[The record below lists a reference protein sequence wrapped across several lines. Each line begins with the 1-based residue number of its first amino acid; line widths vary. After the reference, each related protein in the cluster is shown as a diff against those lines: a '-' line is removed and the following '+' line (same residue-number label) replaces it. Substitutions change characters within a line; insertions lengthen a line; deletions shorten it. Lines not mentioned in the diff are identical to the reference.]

1 MRKFLRKSPEAL
13 CALLLCM
20 LLFAGSA
27 GADVVDRVVAKV
39 NDEIVTLSL
48 VRERA
53 EILLGRMQAAR
64 ATSVPSDKEL
74 LKEALDQIIDER
86 LQLQDGRKNNIG
98 VDDQSVQRAFDDIKK
113 RNNVSQEEMVR
124 MLESEGRT
132 LDQYLETIR
141 EQILLSKVVR
151 FQMGDPGN
159 VSEKAVHAYYQN
171 HLADY
176 WVPPRPH
183 VSHILFIMDE
193 LMDEGEKEVK
203 RQVAL
208 EVLAKIKNG
217 EDFEDLAKEY
227 SEDVSGPSGGSIGS
241 VTLGNLV
248 PEFEKVAFSLKE
260 GEISELV
267 ETKYGLHIIRVD
279 KLEVGRTR
287 PLEEVKPQIEETL
300 GREARVS
307 AYKKWMDELKSKSFI
322 QTFLFE
328 GSEGEES
335 GSERTAQAGS
345 PAASAGLK
353 AGDPAEELDSVEKQ
367 LSRIKKLYASK
378 RISETEY
385 QKRKQA
391 LLDRL

>member
-1 MRKFLRKSPEAL
+1 
-13 CALLLCM
+13 M

-86 LQLQDGRKNNIG
+86 LQLQDGRRNNIG

-113 RNNVSQEEMVR
+113 RNNVSQEDMVR

-176 WVPPRPH
+176 WVPPTPH
-183 VSHILFIMDE
+183 VSHILFIMD
-193 LMDEGEKEVK
+193 
-203 RQVAL
+203 
-208 EVLAKIKNG
+208 
-217 EDFEDLAKEY
+217 
-227 SEDVSGPSGGSIGS
+227 
-241 VTLGNLV
+241 
-248 PEFEKVAFSLKE
+248 
-260 GEISELV
+260 
-267 ETKYGLHIIRVD
+267 
-279 KLEVGRTR
+279 
-287 PLEEVKPQIEETL
+287 
-300 GREARVS
+300 
-307 AYKKWMDELKSKSFI
+307 
-322 QTFLFE
+322 
-328 GSEGEES
+328 
-335 GSERTAQAGS
+335 
-345 PAASAGLK
+345 
-353 AGDPAEELDSVEKQ
+353 
-367 LSRIKKLYASK
+367 
-378 RISETEY
+378 
-385 QKRKQA
+385 
-391 LLDRL
+391 